1 MSKATPLLL
10 LLAVC
15 VISLHCRQA
24 SAIVYKVT
32 PAAQSSDGNDG
43 VYSVLDALDRAVG
56 GDTIELEDGTYTD
69 QIHSTGPGQE
79 GNPITI
85 MGSRKAVVKATNP
98 CVEITHS
105 WITLEVRTKKVDNA
119 LFRACVNGCYEGF
132 RNSILNC
139 NKICSQAGQRPPVH
153 VKNLKLLSSY

>member
-85 MGSRKAVVKATNP
+85 IGSRNAVVKATNP

-105 WITLEVRTKKVDNA
+105 WITLEV
-119 LFRACVNGCYEGF
+119 
-132 RNSILNC
+132 
-139 NKICSQAGQRPPVH
+139 
-153 VKNLKLLSSY
+153 

>member
-1 MSKATPLLL
+1 MRKAAPLLL

-15 VISLHCRQA
+15 VISLHSRQA
-24 SAIVYKVT
+24 SAIVYQVT
-32 PAAQSSDGNDG
+32 PDAQSDGNDG
-43 VYSVLDALDRAVG
+43 VYSLPDALERAKG

-105 WITLEVRTKKVDNA
+105 WITLEVR
-119 LFRACVNGCYEGF
+119 
-132 RNSILNC
+132 
-139 NKICSQAGQRPPVH
+139 
-153 VKNLKLLSSY
+153 